1 MSFSLRSPV
10 AREWISQQREKVK
23 PWSEFMDVAQLK
35 KPESPQELKK
45 IILKNIEVYH
55 ANYMVRVIYWI
66 WILQVDSLVVGFLF
80 FYMLFDRTMSLF
92 LISLSC
98 NVKHKVLIIIGVNI
112 LSAVIRSGH
121 LTTTT
126 TCNQHVLCH
135 NQRH

>member
-1 MSFSLRSPV
+1 
-10 AREWISQQREKVK
+10 
-23 PWSEFMDVAQLK
+23 MDVAQLK

-80 FYMLFDRTMSLF
+80 FYMLFERTMSLF

-98 NVKHKVLIIIGVNI
+98 NVNHKVLIFIGVNI
-112 LSAVIRSGH
+112 LSVVIRSSH
-121 LTTTT
+121 LTTIA
-126 TCNQHVLCH
+126 TCNQHVLCDY
-135 NQRH
+135 QRH